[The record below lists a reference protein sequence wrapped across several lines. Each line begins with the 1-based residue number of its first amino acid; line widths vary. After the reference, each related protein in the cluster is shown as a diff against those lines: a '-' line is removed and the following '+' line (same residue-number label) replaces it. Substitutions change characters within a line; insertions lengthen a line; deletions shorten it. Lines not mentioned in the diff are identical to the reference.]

1 MERETYREPDREI
14 GNLWRSEPLEVLEMV
29 GRSPIGGIRL
39 STAATST
46 TISLEKLIYIS
57 IEHFISK

>member
-1 MERETYREPDREI
+1 MERKTDREPDREI
-14 GNLWRSEPLEVLEMV
+14 GNLWRNEPLEVLEMV

-46 TISLEKLIYIS
+46 TISLETTLY
-57 IEHFISK
+57 ETR